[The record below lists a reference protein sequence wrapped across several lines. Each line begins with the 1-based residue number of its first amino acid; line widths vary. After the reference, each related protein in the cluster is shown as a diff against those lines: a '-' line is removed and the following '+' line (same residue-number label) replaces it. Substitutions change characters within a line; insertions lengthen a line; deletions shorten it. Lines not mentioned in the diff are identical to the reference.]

1 MKLETKANANDTV
14 WFFLLTEDKVKFYE
28 GTVQRILSWDDSLG
42 FRYLIDHINP
52 NGELRT
58 YDVQEKDVYKSK
70 SEVTNNAFEVNGTL
84 KEQPAPTSAD

>member
-1 MKLETKANANDTV
+1 MKLETKVNVNDTV

-28 GTVQRILSWDDSLG
+28 GTVQRILSWDNLSG

-58 YDVQEKDVYKSK
+58 YDIQEKDIYKSK
-70 SEVTNNAFEVNGTL
+70 TEITSNAFETNGIL
-84 KEQPAPTSAD
+84 KEQPTPITTE